1 MKKIAI
7 VKIISF
13 SIIIIAL
20 VFILVYGITGITKKS
35 SGFSLNY
42 CGFHYPNSKSYEI
55 VKDEVNIDTNNI
67 DKLEV
72 HWMGGS
78 INITRSDDEKIHFF
92 ELCDDEIRENDDNL
106 MRYLV
111 KNNKLTIQFCKS
123 RWFVK
128 NRVQR
133 GKELVIKLPTKMFSE
148 VEIGSI
154 SANIT
159 YNDIDLV
166 TTSYLK
172 MDTVSGNIE
181 ISNTTL
187 NTLKIESVSG
197 EINLD
202 TLDCKQK
209 ISIDTVSGNINSNDI
224 HTNYFDVDVVSADIL
239 ATGNINIINID
250 NVSGNVRFVLS
261 NVPSKIDS
269 DSVSGDTIVLIPD
282 NEGFSVK
289 FDSVSGKL
297 STDFESIISKKELI
311 YKNGSAY
318 YNFESVSGDVRIEM
332 NSLSEE

>member
-7 VKIISF
+7 FKIISF
-13 SIIIIAL
+13 SIIAIAL
-20 VFILVYGITGITKKS
+20 VFILVCGITKKS

-42 CGFHYPNSKSYEI
+42 SGFHYANSRAYEI
-55 VKDEVNIDTNNI
+55 VKDEMNMDVNDI

-78 INITRSDDEKIHFF
+78 INVTRSDDDKIHFF

-128 NRVQR
+128 NKVQR
-133 GKELVIKLPTKMFSE
+133 GKKLVIKLPTEMFSE
-148 VEIGSI
+148 VEVAAIN
-154 SANIT
+154 ANIT
-159 YNDIDLV
+159 YKDIDLV

-172 MDTVSGNIE
+172 IDTVSGNIE
-181 ISNTTL
+181 ISNSSL
-187 NTLKIESVSG
+187 DTLKIESVSG
-197 EINLD
+197 EINLN

-209 ISIDTVSGNINSNDI
+209 ISIDTVSGNIDSNNI
-224 HTNYFDVDVVSADIL
+224 HTNYFDLDVVSADICVI
-239 ATGNINIINID
+239 GDINIIDID
-250 NVSGNVRFVLS
+250 SVSGDVRLALS

-282 NEGFSVK
+282 NEGFK
-289 FDSVSGKL
+289 AKLDSVSGEL
-297 STDFESIISKKELI
+297 STDFASVVSKKELI
-311 YKNGSAY
+311 YRNGSAY

-332 NSLSEE
+332 NHLADE